1 MTSYTVLLCDDALF
15 MRAMLR
21 GIVTQAGYDVIGDAA
36 NGRIAVEQ
44 YTALRPDIVFM
55 DMVMP
60 ELGGVDA
67 VREICKLDPNARI
80 VMCSAMGQQQIVAEA
95 IQAGAKGFI
104 TKPFTASRVLEALAD
119 LMAEVDA

>member
-1 MTSYTVLLCDDALF
+1 MNPFTVLLCDDALF
-15 MRAMLR
+15 MRTMLR
-21 GIVTQAGYDVIGDAA
+21 GIVTQAGYEVIGEAP
-36 NGRIAVEQ
+36 NGRVAVDQ
-44 YTALRPDIVFM
+44 YVALRPDIVFM

-95 IQAGAKGFI
+95 VQAGAKGFI

-119 LMAEVDA
+119 LMGGVAA

>member
-1 MTSYTVLLCDDALF
+1 MNPFTVLLCDDALF
-15 MRAMLR
+15 MRTMLR
-21 GIVTQAGYDVIGDAA
+21 GIVTQAGYEVIGEAP
-36 NGRIAVEQ
+36 NGRVAVDQ
-44 YTALRPDIVFM
+44 YIALRPDIVFM

-95 IQAGAKGFI
+95 VQAGAKGFI

-119 LMAEVDA
+119 LMSGVAA

>member
-15 MRAMLR
+15 MRTMLR
-21 GIVTQAGYDVIGDAA
+21 GIVAQAGYEVIGEAP
-36 NGRIAVEQ
+36 NGRAAIEQ
-44 YTALRPDIVFM
+44 YMALRPDIVLM

-67 VREICKLDPNARI
+67 VREICTLDPGARI
-80 VMCSAMGQQQIVAEA
+80 VMCSAMGQQQLVADA
-95 IQAGAKGFI
+95 IQAGARGFI

-119 LMAEVDA
+119 LVGEAA